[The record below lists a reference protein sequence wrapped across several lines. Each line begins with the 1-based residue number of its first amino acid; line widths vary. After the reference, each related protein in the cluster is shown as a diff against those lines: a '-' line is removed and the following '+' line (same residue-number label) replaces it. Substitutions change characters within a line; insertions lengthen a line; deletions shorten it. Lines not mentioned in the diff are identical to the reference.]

1 MLICSGTS
9 PILQV
14 CLQFAGG
21 SRNRE
26 QQQRAEPGII
36 GERETERFHPLM
48 FLRVHKFPKKNPQ
61 LHVVSAMCTPTDRL
75 MGQVF
80 TGVNV
85 TSILLKPHVLAR
97 ALGTV
102 AIVMSRAVRSVW
114 AMAVASARTRLSATG
129 GPQCKQNRASRGVS

>member
-1 MLICSGTS
+1 MEHLPSFRSVCSSRVAVETGNSNSAQSLESLANGKPKGFT
-9 PILQV
+9 PV
-14 CLQFAGG
+14 CFFVSIS
-21 SRNRE
+21 SR
-26 QQQRAEPGII
+26 
-36 GERETERFHPLM
+36 
-48 FLRVHKFPKKNPQ
+48 KNSPQ

-102 AIVMSRAVRSVW
+102 AIVMSGAVRSVW

-129 GPQCKQNRASRGVS
+129 GPQCRQNRASRGSLEA